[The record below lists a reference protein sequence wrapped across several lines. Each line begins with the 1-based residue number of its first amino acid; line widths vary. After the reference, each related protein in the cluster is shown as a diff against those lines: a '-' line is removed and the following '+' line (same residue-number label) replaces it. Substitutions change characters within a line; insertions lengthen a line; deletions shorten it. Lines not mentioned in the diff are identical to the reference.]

1 VKHFCILTLFIL
13 SVNCLRSQTPN
24 AASTTVQPGTTENM
38 NSNYSI
44 YTGIGVLELSV
55 LGFQVRIFEHQFV
68 GTKISTY
75 LLSGKGGA
83 EGGGSGIIWTY
94 TTNDDRFI
102 NVYNAECSYLFK
114 MVHPNNPKYGIG
126 TELSLG
132 HKNYMHGFHFFWL
145 VGLSGST
152 APKIY
157 DLYIPMFKIG
167 VAQKYLW
174 ASSGTG
180 SFPSL

>member
-1 VKHFCILTLFIL
+1 MKYFCILTLFIL
-13 SVNCLRSQTPN
+13 SVNCLRSQTSN
-24 AASTTVQPGTTENM
+24 VASTIVQSATIEGM

-94 TTNDDRFI
+94 TTDDDRFI
-102 NVYNAECSYLFK
+102 NVYNAEFSYLFK
-114 MVHPNNPKYGIG
+114 MVHSNNPKNGIG
-126 TELSLG
+126 AELSLG
-132 HKNYMHGFHFFWL
+132 HKNYMRGFHFFWL
-145 VGLSGST
+145 VGFSGST
-152 APKIY
+152 GPKIY

-167 VAQKYLW
+167 IHYN
-174 ASSGTG
+174 
-180 SFPSL
+180 F